1 MKKLLI
7 AIITI
12 LAIIILASEPEVI
25 TLKNIILKLIS
36 LLYFYVLSKI
46 SERRK

>member
-7 AIITI
+7 TIITI
-12 LAIIILASEPEVI
+12 LALLILASDPEVMTSKI
-25 TLKNIILKLIS
+25 LFLKLIS
-36 LLYFYVLSKI
+36 LIYFYVLSKI